1 MEIGM
6 INEAELMSELSPDLR
21 EFHLDLRVLEEKIAD
36 PRVRAA
42 ANKHRRSLLLMHGTM
57 NTPDDA
63 PVWGES
69 AALEELVETP
79 CGSDDVFFEKAEYLT
94 LYISVLDPD
103 VEEIHAVTDS
113 VHAYLSEREAA

>member
-1 MEIGM
+1 M
-6 INEAELMSELSPDLR
+6 INEAELMIALSPDRRQFHRELR
-21 EFHLDLRVLEEKIAD
+21 ALEEKLAE

-57 NTPDDA
+57 SAPDDA

-69 AALEELVETP
+69 AALKDLVETP
-79 CGSDDVFFEKAEYLT
+79 CGSADVFFQKAEYLT
-94 LYISVLDPD
+94 LYISVLDPG

-113 VHAYLSEREAA
+113 VHAYLLEREAA